1 MENEDDM
8 ISAVFAPIERKLVC
22 GQRGA
27 ELNESKTDK
36 KSVKDSEDDE
46 VTWTSLS
53 DVCSA
58 FLKAADAAGRDPQ
71 KELASLPIFNR
82 DHILSPLAGG
92 GSRLVVEPNK
102 TLSKKAEKK
111 SSAITQK
118 EEVNKVT
125 RSDSMIKQIVVDK
138 SKGDIVLPM
147 EHCKAKGQEA
157 DSCNKPIISI
167 HLLSETQKVDTN
179 SQVEELKNNNNINT
193 PIRKVKDLKVV
204 TTSKTQMIA
213 GTKAIPLSRNQVN
226 LLRTRPL
233 IKQIDTTS
241 APRKRK
247 LSDTKAV
254 PKKKR
259 LKFSRFARSKIR
271 GFCSTPVNSPSK
283 SKAVILTPL
292 KVRKQKITVPRH
304 LRPFLTSLQLG
315 CRGIKQLVRCREKLD
330 LLKDTE
336 WEKRLVCLEY
346 ISNIVAVEDVTEL
359 EMVEEMR
366 QLKRSLKRNV
376 EDLRSKIVKCVADTI
391 MIVAD
396 FLGNRFL
403 PFFSYLFPALLK
415 GLYVTVRIIRESH
428 DRCIS
433 ECVKAITEP
442 RILKTLL
449 DKRYVRDQHRE
460 VRIKTGALLV
470 DFLNRDLLCT
480 ASSPIELKETKF
492 APYRR
497 HTKDLLKTV
506 TTLVSDQ
513 NSSVRE
519 TAKELLEAARICLVE
534 KDVSKWLSAL
544 SSETKKRLLN

>member
-1 MENEDDM
+1 MDSEDDM
-8 ISAVFAPIERKLVC
+8 ISAVFAPIEKKLVC
-22 GQRGA
+22 GQLGT

-36 KSVKDSEDDE
+36 KSVRDIEDDE

-58 FLKAADAAGRDPQ
+58 FLKAADAAGKDPQ
-71 KELASLPIFNR
+71 KELACLPIFNR
-82 DHILSPLAGG
+82 DHIGSPLAGG
-92 GSRLVVEPNK
+92 GSKLVVKSDITESK
-102 TLSKKAEKK
+102 TEQKK

-125 RSDSMIKQIVVDK
+125 SGDSMMKHIAGEN
-138 SKGDIVLPM
+138 SKRDIVAPM
-147 EHCKAKGQEA
+147 EHGKAKGQEA
-157 DSCNKPIISI
+157 SSYNKPTVPI

-179 SQVEELKNNNNINT
+179 AQVEDLKDKNCINT
-193 PIRKVKDLKVV
+193 PIRQIEALKVAAK
-204 TTSKTQMIA
+204 SKTPINA
-213 GTKAIPLSRNQVN
+213 WTKAIPLSRNTVN
-226 LLRTRPL
+226 VSRTRPL
-233 IKQIDTTS
+233 IQQINTTS
-241 APRKRK
+241 ASRKRK
-247 LSDTKAV
+247 LSDTKAATS
-254 PKKKR
+254 KKR
-259 LKFSRFARSKIR
+259 LKFNRSRSKIR
-271 GFCSTPVNSPSK
+271 GGFCSTPVNSPSK
-283 SKAVILTPL
+283 AKAVILTPL
-292 KVRKQKITVPRH
+292 KIKKQKITVPRH
-304 LRPFLTSLQLG
+304 LRPFLTRLQLG

-330 LLKDTE
+330 LLKDRE

-346 ISNIVAVEDVTEL
+346 ISNIVAVGDVHEL

-376 EDLRSKIVKCVADTI
+376 EDLRSKIVKCVAETI
-391 MIVAD
+391 MILAD

-403 PFFSYLFPALLK
+403 PFFTYLFPSLLK

-433 ECVKAITEP
+433 ECVKVITEP

-460 VRIKTGALLV
+460 VRFKTGALLV
-470 DFLNRDLLCT
+470 DFLNRDLLST
-480 ASSPIELKETKF
+480 ASSPIELRETKF

-506 TTLVSDQ
+506 KTLVSDQ